1 VDEIA
6 FLSAGEQARL
16 IAAGELSPVELV
28 QTYLERIE
36 LLDPPLRSYV
46 TVRAEEALTEAR
58 EAEARTGDLPPLHG
72 VPVPIKDLTWT
83 AGVRTT
89 FSSRAFAD
97 FVPAADAAV
106 VRRFREA
113 GAILIGKTNTPE
125 FGTIPVSESELNGD
139 CRNPWDLERTP
150 GGSSGGAAAAVAAGL
165 APAAHGTDGG
175 GSVRI
180 PSSCCG
186 LVGLKPSRGRV
197 SPAPLVSFEGLS
209 TSGPIARTA
218 RDAALLL
225 DVMGGAEPGDRYAL
239 PLPERTF
246 AQAVEES
253 PGKLRIGFTTR
264 APSDVPVDP
273 ACHAAVAEAAVL
285 LTELGHDVEEAAP
298 AWYELGVA
306 DAFRL
311 VWQALPGVYPVEDES
326 LLTPLNRE
334 LIREARSVPS
344 PEYVRGSQRL
354 ELTARAILPFWDDH
368 DIVLTPTLALPPV
381 PIGWLFESEERR
393 RSLGLEFTPFTA
405 LVNVTGQPAAS
416 VPLSWDGDL
425 PIGVQLIGPPAGDAL
440 VLQLAAQLEEARPW
454 AHRRPPHS

>member
-1 VDEIA
+1 MEDIA
-6 FLSAGEQARL
+6 FLSAGEQAQL

-36 LLDPPLRSYV
+36 RLDPPLRSYV
-46 TVRAEEALTEAR
+46 TVRAEEAVEEAR
-58 EAEARTGDLPPLHG
+58 RAEARAGVLLPLHG

-106 VRRFREA
+106 VRRFKEA

-209 TSGPIARTA
+209 TSGPITRTV

-225 DVMGGAEPGDRYAL
+225 DVMGGPEPGDRYAL
-239 PLPERTF
+239 PPPERPF
-246 AQAVEES
+246 AEAVEEP
-253 PGKLRIGFTTR
+253 PGRLRIGVATR
-264 APSDVPVDP
+264 APSDVPVDQ
-273 ACHAAVAEAAVL
+273 ACLAAVAEAAEL
-285 LTELGHDVEEAAP
+285 LLELGHDVEEAAP
-298 AWYELGVA
+298 AWYDLGA
-306 DAFRL
+306 GDAFRL
-311 VWQALPGVYPVEDES
+311 IWQALPGVYPVEDVS

-334 LIREARSVPS
+334 LIGEARSVPS
-344 PEYVRGSQRL
+344 PEYVRASQRL
-354 ELTARAILPFWDDH
+354 ELTARAIIPFWDDH
-368 DIVLTPTLALPPV
+368 DVVLTPALALPPV
-381 PIGWLFESEERR
+381 PIGWLFESDERR

-416 VPLSWDGDL
+416 VPLSWNGDL

>member
-1 VDEIA
+1 MDELA
-6 FLSAGEQARL
+6 FLPAGEQARL
-16 IAAGELSPVELV
+16 IAARELSPVELV
-28 QTYLERIE
+28 ETYLERIE
-36 LLDPPLRSYV
+36 RLDGELNAYV
-46 TVRAEEALTEAR
+46 TVCAEEALAAAR
-58 EAEARTGDLPPLHG
+58 DFRAGPLGG
-72 VPVPIKDLTWT
+72 VPIPIKDLTWT

-97 FVPAADAAV
+97 FVPEADAAV
-106 VRRFREA
+106 VRRFKDA

-125 FGTIPVSESELNGD
+125 FGTIPISESELNGD
-139 CRNPWDLERTP
+139 CRNPWDLARTP

-165 APAAHGTDGG
+165 APAAQGTDGG

-209 TSGPIARTA
+209 TSGPIARTV

-239 PLPERTF
+239 PPPERPF
-246 AQAVEES
+246 AQAVEE
-253 PGKLRIGFTTR
+253 PPRTLRIGFTAR
-264 APSDVPVDP
+264 APSEVPVDP
-273 ACHAAVAEAAVL
+273 ACRTAVWEAAEL
-285 LTELGHDVEEAAP
+285 LAELGHEVEEAAP
-298 AWYELGVA
+298 AWYDLGVGE
-306 DAFRL
+306 AFRR

-326 LLTPLNRE
+326 RLTPLNRE
-334 LIREARSVPS
+334 LIQEAREVAS
-344 PEYVRGSQRL
+344 PDYVRASQRL

-368 DIVLTPTLALPPV
+368 DVVLTPTLALPPV
-381 PIGWLFESEERR
+381 PIGWLFESDERR

-405 LVNVTGQPAAS
+405 LVNVTGQPAVS
-416 VPLSWDGDL
+416 VPLHWDGHL